1 MGCQCD
7 WETIERA
14 ETIILV
20 VVQAAP
26 PAARKRADAA
36 YMAVFFGLF
45 KAGVFRTWIGPH
57 SK

>member
-1 MGCQCD
+1 M
-7 WETIERA
+7 IERA
-14 ETIILV
+14 ETIVLV

-45 KAGVFRTWIGPH
+45 KAVVFRTRIGPH

>member
-1 MGCQCD
+1 M
-7 WETIERA
+7 IERA
-14 ETIILV
+14 ETIVLV

-26 PAARKRADAA
+26 PAARKRADAG

-45 KAGVFRTWIGPH
+45 KAVVLPTRIGTH

>member
-1 MGCQCD
+1 M
-7 WETIERA
+7 IERA
-14 ETIILV
+14 ETIVLV

-26 PAARKRADAA
+26 PAARKRADTV

-45 KAGVFRTWIGPH
+45 KAVVFRTRIGPH